1 VTLKLQATSVAT
13 VPLVTYISGFIASLV
28 LERGKFIFRKRDA
41 FYAGSIMGLIGCI
54 WVHFGSPLDEDYT
67 TKQIYGVAVLMG
79 KYRVY
84 QKFKPTLGTS
94 FEVSSILWGSWA
106 SSKND

>member
-1 VTLKLQATSVAT
+1 MTLKLQATSVAT
-13 VPLVTYISGFIASLV
+13 VPLVTYISGFVASLV

-54 WVHFGSPLDEDYT
+54 WVYFGSPLDEEYT

-79 KYRVY
+79 NY
-84 QKFKPTLGTS
+84 
-94 FEVSSILWGSWA
+94 SIAQYVWVKHDLTRAIKVLVGSLH
-106 SSKND
+106 N